1 MWIQQSLVLF
11 RGYVIMVSKVRK
23 EFVMINFVL
32 GCILG
37 FFVATIGFTG
47 IAQSLDKG
55 VDVIKSINITTEK
68 Q

>member
-1 MWIQQSLVLF
+1 
-11 RGYVIMVSKVRK
+11 MVSKVRK